1 MSFRIQKYLME
12 LFFFFWIFFS
22 ISSLFSTFALFLWKK
37 AEYMRAS
44 LLTRATRDGKNWRT
58 WWASHTLSDRRD
70 ILAFNHLCVGRFK
83 RTLQFVTVTLWKM
96 NLGSQTHVNF
106 PEKTEV
112 VLKNFI
118 NSNKNLQT
126 CLDVVK
132 VNPPKKLSRDPRR
145 LASNSRLAVSLGTL
159 YVSFTF
165 YIRWE
170 RDMDDA
176 FWKRWWNAT
185 VPRIID
191 FEITNADLY

>member
-44 LLTRATRDGKNWRT
+44 LLTRTTGDGKNWRK
-58 WWASHTLSDRRD
+58 WCASHPLSDRRD

-118 NSNKNLQT
+118 NSNKLTNMSGRG
-126 CLDVVK
+126 K
-132 VNPPKKLSRDPRR
+132 GKSSKK
-145 LASNSRLAVSLGTL
+145 AVSRSAKAGLQFPVGRIAR
-159 YVSFTF
+159 YVV
-165 YIRWE
+165 
-170 RDMDDA
+170 D
-176 FWKRWWNAT
+176 
-185 VPRIID
+185 ID
-191 FEITNADLY
+191 

>member
-58 WWASHTLSDRRD
+58 WCASHPLSDRRD

-106 PEKTEV
+106 PEKTKV
-112 VLKNFI
+112 ILKNFI
-118 NSNKNLQT
+118 NSNRNLQT

-145 LASNSRLAVSLGTL
+145 LVSNSRLAVSLGTL
-159 YVSFTF
+159 LILIKLC
-165 YIRWE
+165 IRFIE
-170 RDMDDA
+170 RVGLRCA
-176 FWKRWWNAT
+176 KFSKN
-185 VPRIID
+185 
-191 FEITNADLY
+191 

>member
-159 YVSFTF
+159 LILIKLC
-165 YIRWE
+165 IRFVE
-170 RDMDDA
+170 RVGLRCA
-176 FWKRWWNAT
+176 KFSKN
-185 VPRIID
+185 
-191 FEITNADLY
+191 

>member
-83 RTLQFVTVTLWKM
+83 RTLQFVQRDLRKDEFRVTNSCKFSRKDWSC
-96 NLGSQTHVNF
+96 SQKLHKFKQKLTNMSGRG
-106 PEKTEV
+106 KG
-112 VLKNFI
+112 K
-118 NSNKNLQT
+118 SS
-126 CLDVVK
+126 
-132 VNPPKKLSRDPRR
+132 KK
-145 LASNSRLAVSLGTL
+145 AVSRSAKAGLQFPVGRIAR
-159 YVSFTF
+159 YVV
-165 YIRWE
+165 
-170 RDMDDA
+170 D
-176 FWKRWWNAT
+176 
-185 VPRIID
+185 ID
-191 FEITNADLY
+191 